1 MIKKALP
8 RRRLATFDT
17 VIKTLGGP
25 TAVGDLVGKS
35 SSYVCNWRRF
45 SGKIPPKYYLIIS
58 EALADQGFVAA
69 DHLFGFAKP
78 PRKRKPRSTY
88 CELAVSNVVWMD
100 FRKRKVRLA
109 A

>member
-1 MIKKALP
+1 VIKQGLRP
-8 RRRLATFDT
+8 RRLATFDT